1 MQDAPPAKLEASAAI
16 ERDAKKA
23 RQLFAK
29 PNRTLPDDIRE
40 LGRWTP
46 ERGDALYK
54 DLVENLPSMDL
65 VRALLERDR
74 EVHPN
79 MQAYVEQAKHTVA
92 ELERLKAA
100 GGDGERKF
108 LVVFLAASGCDG
120 AEQLREEL
128 ERSPTLSVDDVRVLC
143 SDIMPD
149 QDLSSNYAVD
159 GLDGHGR
166 TSYAAGIADVAIVQS
181 AFFNSELSDKTVGD
195 LMRVVRHGGVVLLW
209 SHDKLLQNV
218 TPWIWAQLNCGGLC
232 LEDVRVLGSD
242 APDDLAHAYNFDF
255 QLRRTS
261 EVAAGGELPPL
272 SGAGLM
278 RSVIGLGGA
287 GAKAA
292 ADAAGTGS
300 DIGGRIAKL
309 KELLGGQLKL
319 WLAYEALRGGH
330 VNDQRSL
337 VAFLS
342 LIATG
347 ALLLESCF
355 QHLLGDEAN
364 RLRLHGLAR
373 QHDTT
378 VLLVLLAEGLPERAD
393 GTALLLEMGQSQL
406 EQRSA
411 DLAHAGNSKTAA
423 LAALECQ
430 ADLVGLLKAAGAPKK
445 MDENVRAGVY
455 VTIPGNKAEP
465 LPKVGEGGS
474 GVANRVDLQK
484 PIPHS
489 SAIMV
494 VMPESLTKS
503 GPKSTVITAEDVLRS
518 LTRGAAESLVLLALG
533 GASAFD
539 GNRMAGSPHTDPVAA
554 GT

>member
-1 MQDAPPAKLEASAAI
+1 
-16 ERDAKKA
+16 
-23 RQLFAK
+23 
-29 PNRTLPDDIRE
+29 
-40 LGRWTP
+40 
-46 ERGDALYK
+46 
-54 DLVENLPSMDL
+54 
-65 VRALLERDR
+65 
-74 EVHPN
+74 
-79 MQAYVEQAKHTVA
+79 
-92 ELERLKAA
+92 
-100 GGDGERKF
+100 
-108 LVVFLAASGCDG
+108 
-120 AEQLREEL
+120 
-128 ERSPTLSVDDVRVLC
+128 
-143 SDIMPD
+143 
-149 QDLSSNYAVD
+149 
-159 GLDGHGR
+159 
-166 TSYAAGIADVAIVQS
+166 
-181 AFFNSELSDKTVGD
+181 
-195 LMRVVRHGGVVLLW
+195 
-209 SHDKLLQNV
+209 
-218 TPWIWAQLNCGGLC
+218 
-232 LEDVRVLGSD
+232 
-242 APDDLAHAYNFDF
+242 
-255 QLRRTS
+255 
-261 EVAAGGELPPL
+261 
-272 SGAGLM
+272 M

-309 KELLGGQLKL
+309 KELLGGQLEL
-319 WLAYEALRGGH
+319 WLQYEELCDGH

-337 VAFLS
+337 VAFLA

-364 RLRLHGLAR
+364 RRRLHGLAR

-378 VLLVLLAEGLPERAD
+378 VLLVLLAEGLPERTD
-393 GTALLLEMGQSQL
+393 GTALLLEMGQRQL

-494 VMPESLTKS
+494 VMPESLTKP
-503 GPKSTVITAEDVLRS
+503 GPKSTVITAEDVLLS
-518 LTRGAAESLVLLALG
+518 LIRVAVESLVLLALG
-533 GASAFD
+533 GAPAFR
-539 GNRMAGSPHTDPVAA
+539 GNRMAGTLHQDPHA
-554 GT
+554 GGT